1 MILEHY
7 DLLRYTEKLISEFS
21 IFIHRQK
28 ESDFSIL
35 GLVGVIS
42 LTIHLISAIQIAYQK
57 MKYQKKDNRSYIIHL
72 PPNSSSNNTASNEN
86 DAINHSFSTNTT
98 RYNPIF
104 YELGS
109 IIYFVIML
117 SVYFV
122 LLIVQ
127 HFYTDILSDYAMNFL
142 PAIMIKFIFPLIFY
156 VQNPKTRRFIVSCCV
171 SRWIYVV
178 LFVLYCRH
186 TFISQIWLSYRLTR
200 IACN

>member
-1 MILEHY
+1 MYY
-7 DLLRYTEKLISEFS
+7 DLLCYTEKLTFKFS

-57 MKYQKKDNRSYIIHL
+57 MKYQKEDNRSYIIHL

-109 IIYFVIML
+109 IIYFVVML

-122 LLIVQ
+122 LLILQ
-127 HFYTDILSDYAMNFL
+127 NFYTDILSDYAMNFL
-142 PAIMIKFIFPLIFY
+142 PAIMIKLIFPLIFH
-156 VQNPKTRRFIVSCCV
+156 VQNPKPRRFIVSCCV
-171 SRWIYVV
+171 SR
-178 LFVLYCRH
+178 
-186 TFISQIWLSYRLTR
+186 
-200 IACN
+200 